1 MSVPRGYR
9 RRNHAGR
16 VLGAV
21 AALAIL
27 LILVLLIVQGCSS
40 QSEDT
45 SGGEATDS
53 KDSTNGGMEDTVG
66 GGKGNSDKASSG
78 SGKDQTKEK
87 KPEKPYAAL
96 KPPKGAKP
104 LDERFESNS
113 GDLLAMQRQIPVDA
127 AEEQYANET
136 GGETTGGE
144 TTGGETTGG
153 SMEGDKKALRTVPL
167 GETLLADKEDTSDG
181 PLKNNRLVAY
191 YGHPYVAEMGIL
203 GEYDPKE
210 MMAKLKEQA
219 AVYSE
224 LDPER
229 PAIPTIE
236 FIASVAQRDPGE
248 DGLYVTQTPKEE
260 IDKYLELAKKN
271 DALLILDVQLGR
283 ATVMQEV
290 EILAE
295 YLKEPNVHLAIDT
308 EYSIDEGEIP
318 GQDLGEVDGAEI
330 QEAVEYLDK
339 LVEEENI
346 PDKILMVHQFEAEIV
361 TNKPSIQPTDNVE
374 VVLHAD
380 GFGGPDAKAV
390 KYDFLV
396 RQEPIQYGGFKVFYK
411 QDTPVLEPE
420 EVLQLDPAP
429 AIVTYQ

>member
-1 MSVPRGYR
+1 MSAPRGYR
-9 RRNHAGR
+9 RRNHTGR
-16 VLGAV
+16 LLGALV
-21 AALAIL
+21 ALVIL
-27 LILVLLIVQGCSS
+27 LISVLLIVQGCSN

-45 SGGEATDS
+45 SGGEATES
-53 KDSTNGGMEDTVG
+53 KDSTNGGMENTSG
-66 GGKGNSDKASSG
+66 GGDKTSADKSSSG
-78 SGKDQTKEK
+78 SGNDKTKEK

-104 LDERFESNS
+104 LDKRFESSS
-113 GDLLAMQRQIPVDA
+113 GDLLAMQRQIPMDV
-127 AEEQYANET
+127 AENQYANET

-144 TTGGETTGG
+144 TTGG
-153 SMEGDKKALRTVPL
+153 SMEEERKSLRTVPL
-167 GETLLADKEDTSDG
+167 GDTLLADKEDTSDG

-224 LDPER
+224 LDPDR

-361 TNKPSIQPTDNVE
+361 TNKPNIQPTDNVE

-411 QDTPVLEPE
+411 QDTPVLEPAD
-420 EVLQLDPAP
+420 VLQLDPAP

>member
-1 MSVPRGYR
+1 
-9 RRNHAGR
+9 
-16 VLGAV
+16 
-21 AALAIL
+21 
-27 LILVLLIVQGCSS
+27 
-40 QSEDT
+40 
-45 SGGEATDS
+45 
-53 KDSTNGGMEDTVG
+53 MEDTVG

-167 GETLLADKEDTSDG
+167 GETLLADKEDPSDG

-339 LVEEENI
+339 LVEKEGI

-374 VVLHAD
+374 VALHAD